1 MHPLA
6 ETLADLR
13 RDQLF
18 ERVVVGGLSRDDV
31 ESLLAVLAGSDV
43 GPALAGALFDTT
55 EGNPFFLGEVLRHLT
70 ETGTLSGHPAQAA
83 GPVPGI
89 EELGLPEGVR
99 EVVGR
104 RLLRLSPDA
113 NHVLGLASVV
123 GRTFGLDVLE
133 QVADLPGDSVLEA
146 IEEATAARLIDEV
159 PGTFGRYAFS
169 HVLIR
174 ETLYRELATA
184 RRARLHRRIGDAL
197 EAVAEPDTRL
207 SELAFHYYE
216 AARAGDVDKAIEYC
230 KRAGDHAKSV
240 LAFEESAGHYEQAL
254 QAMELDP
261 RIGERRSGEL
271 LVALGDA
278 WWRAGVRDRSKDAH
292 LRAIDLARA
301 TGDGELLG
309 AAALGLGTGQSS
321 QEGFDVSGTA
331 DELVIGLLEEALGIL
346 PEVDSPLRA
355 RLLGRLAVAL
365 YWAAPRE
372 RLVALTREAVAMAE
386 RTGDETALLGA
397 LTSRSFARW
406 GADDPEGRL
415 AGANEILHLAEELG
429 RADRALEARLYRIIV
444 LLELGDVDAADRE
457 IALFCERAAELR
469 QPFYRWYA
477 LVLPAMRALM
487 DGRFDDA
494 ERLAGEALQLAEQ
507 AQDPAAVPVWGAQML
522 FLWWERGE
530 VVELEAALDAI
541 REVAGSMPAVEVTG
555 TWIAAELG
563 RIDEA
568 RERFDRL
575 AAAGFDYP
583 RDTTFLTLTSS
594 LAATCGLLDDA
605 THAEV
610 LYEQLLPY
618 AGTNIMVWA
627 TAPGGPV
634 DHFLGVLATTLRRY
648 DAAEAHFDAAL
659 ELCARLR
666 SPRYAARAQHALA
679 VMLTRRG
686 APGDAERAAALCEQ
700 ARATARDLGMVSLLG
715 RLDG

>member
-1 MHPLA
+1 M
-6 ETLADLR
+6 
-13 RDQLF
+13 
-18 ERVVVGGLSRDDV
+18 S
-31 ESLLAVLAGSDV
+31 GS
-43 GPALAGALFDTT
+43 
-55 EGNPFFLGEVLRHLT
+55 
-70 ETGTLSGHPAQAA
+70 SC
-83 GPVPGI
+83 
-89 EELGLPEGVR
+89 
-99 EVVGR
+99 
-104 RLLRLSPDA
+104 SP
-113 NHVLGLASVV
+113 
-123 GRTFGLDVLE
+123 
-133 QVADLPGDSVLEA
+133 
-146 IEEATAARLIDEV
+146 
-159 PGTFGRYAFS
+159 
-169 HVLIR
+169 
-174 ETLYRELATA
+174 A
-184 RRARLHRRIGDAL
+184 RRWRWPSAPATRRHCWAR
-197 EAVAEPDTRL
+197 
-207 SELAFHYYE
+207 
-216 AARAGDVDKAIEYC
+216 
-230 KRAGDHAKSV
+230 
-240 LAFEESAGHYEQAL
+240 
-254 QAMELDP
+254 
-261 RIGERRSGEL
+261 
-271 LVALGDA
+271 
-278 WWRAGVRDRSKDAH
+278 
-292 LRAIDLARA
+292 
-301 TGDGELLG
+301 
-309 AAALGLGTGQSS
+309 
-321 QEGFDVSGTA
+321 
-331 DELVIGLLEEALGIL
+331 
-346 PEVDSPLRA
+346 
-355 RLLGRLAVAL
+355 
-365 YWAAPRE
+365 
-372 RLVALTREAVAMAE
+372 
-386 RTGDETALLGA
+386 

-415 AGANEILHLAEELG
+415 AGANEILHLAEALG

-494 ERLAGEALQLAEQ
+494 ERLAGEALRLAEQ

-522 FLWWERGE
+522 FLWWERGQ

-563 RIDEA
+563 RLDEA
-568 RERFDRL
+568 RERFERL

-634 DHFLGVLATTLRRY
+634 DHFLGVLTTTLGRY

-666 SPRYAARAQHALA
+666 SPRYEARAQHGLA

-700 ARATARDLGMVSLLG
+700 ARATRGTSGWSRCSPGSTGSAQPFFGTYTPMPSGNARPVAHRLRRLRLVVDEPDALDRALGTGTDAVG
-715 RLDG
+715 

>member
-1 MHPLA
+1 M
-6 ETLADLR
+6 
-13 RDQLF
+13 
-18 ERVVVGGLSRDDV
+18 
-31 ESLLAVLAGSDV
+31 LAGSDV

-83 GPVPGI
+83 GPVLGI

-230 KRAGDHAKSV
+230 KRAGDHAKAV

-261 RIGERRSGEL
+261 RIAEGRTGEL

-278 WWRAGVRDRSKDAH
+278 WWRAGVRDRSKDAY

-372 RLVALTREAVAMAE
+372 RLVVLTREAVAMAE

-415 AGANEILHLAEELG
+415 AGANEILHLAEALG

-494 ERLAGEALQLAEQ
+494 ERLAGEALRLAEQ
-507 AQDPAAVPVWGAQML
+507 GQDPAAVPVWGAQML
-522 FLWWERGE
+522 FLWWERGQ

-563 RIDEA
+563 RLDEA
-568 RERFDRL
+568 RERFERL

-634 DHFLGVLATTLRRY
+634 DHFLGVLTTTLGRY

-666 SPRYAARAQHALA
+666 SPRYEARAQHGLA

-700 ARATARDLGMVSLLG
+700 ARATARDLGMVSLLA